1 MKNHRK
7 YDLFQEI
14 QEELEK
20 ADLEISHLEEQF
32 SPKEVRNRTISA
44 KKPRII
50 IANNSQDKD
59 KDTQN
64 RQISKE
70 EVIVAIIQGVYESRE
85 SIVEAIKTFKE
96 MKEVD
101 REIEAIRS
109 ELFKHMSSM
118 QSRIEEIKN
127 KSDVL
132 KQYIQLLE
140 TKINF
145 IIKLV
150 EGIPSNTEED
160 FQKKLQLIEKS
171 NQILEKLSHF
181 LLKFLTI

>member
-1 MKNHRK
+1 
-7 YDLFQEI
+7 
-14 QEELEK
+14 
-20 ADLEISHLEEQF
+20 
-32 SPKEVRNRTISA
+32 
-44 KKPRII
+44 
-50 IANNSQDKD
+50 
-59 KDTQN
+59 
-64 RQISKE
+64 
-70 EVIVAIIQGVYESRE
+70 
-85 SIVEAIKTFKE
+85 

-109 ELFKHMSSM
+109 ELFKHMFSM

-132 KQYIQLLE
+132 KRYIQLLE

-150 EGIPSNTEED
+150 EEIPSNTEED

>member
-32 SPKEVRNRTISA
+32 SPKEVKNRTVST

-50 IANNSQDKD
+50 MGNNRQDKG
-59 KDTQN
+59 TQN
-64 RQISKE
+64 KQISKE
-70 EVIVAIIQGVYESRE
+70 EVTVAIIQGVYESRE

-109 ELFKHMSSM
+109 ELFKHMFSM

-150 EGIPSNTEED
+150 EEIPSNTEED
-160 FQKKLQLIEKS
+160 FQKKLQLIEQS